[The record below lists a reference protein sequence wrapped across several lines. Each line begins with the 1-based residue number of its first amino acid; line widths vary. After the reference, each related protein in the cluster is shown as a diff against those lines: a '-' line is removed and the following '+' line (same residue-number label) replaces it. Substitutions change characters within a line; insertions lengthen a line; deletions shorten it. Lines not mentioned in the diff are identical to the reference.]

1 MTVGQYLD
9 TFFGK
14 PVHNYSHG
22 DSVGRQDVVYRL
34 CQEYEAK
41 ETQVQLLDGFLEQIT
56 PASLQALVVGSWSEA
71 YDTGP
76 QKLLD
81 RLVGRQQELPEL
93 KALFVGDMTSEDCE
107 ISWIH
112 QGDYED
118 LLQKFRTLEV
128 LRLRGSEDLE
138 LPAFEHHGLREL
150 AIECGGLPTTI
161 VRNLQRSIL
170 PALRHLE
177 LWLGDD
183 NYGFD
188 GKLDDYA
195 TLLEKIRPER
205 LRYLGLRNAQIS
217 DALAVHIARQPWL
230 GSLHTLDLSMG
241 TLGDEGARALL
252 DSPYISGLKVLDLQH
267 HYISDKLVAA
277 LRQLPL
283 QLRIDKA
290 QEEDDGD
297 RYVEVAE

>member
-1 MTVGQYLD
+1 MTVDQHFE

-14 PVHNYSHG
+14 PVHDYNHG
-22 DSVGRQDVVYRL
+22 ERISRQDVVWRL
-34 CQEYEAK
+34 CQEYEAD
-41 ETQVQLLDGFLEQIT
+41 ETQVQLLDGFLEQVT
-56 PASLQALVVGSWSEA
+56 PATLQALVVGPWSEA
-71 YDTGP
+71 YDTSP

-81 RLVGRQQELPEL
+81 RLVERHEELPEL
-93 KALFVGDMTSEDCE
+93 KALFVGDMTSEQCE

-128 LRLRGSEDLE
+128 LRLRGSEGLE

-150 AIECGGLPTTI
+150 AIECGGLPTAI

-188 GKLDDYA
+188 GKLEDYA
-195 TLLEKIRPER
+195 QLLEKIRPER

-217 DALAVHIARQPWL
+217 DELAVHIARQPWL
-230 GSLHTLDLSMG
+230 SSLHTLDLSMG
-241 TLGDEGARALL
+241 TIGDKGAQALI
-252 DSPYISGLKVLDLQH
+252 DSPYITGLKVLDLQH
-267 HYISDKLVAA
+267 HYISDELVAA
-277 LRQLPL
+277 LRKLPL

-290 QEEDDGD
+290 QEEDDGE